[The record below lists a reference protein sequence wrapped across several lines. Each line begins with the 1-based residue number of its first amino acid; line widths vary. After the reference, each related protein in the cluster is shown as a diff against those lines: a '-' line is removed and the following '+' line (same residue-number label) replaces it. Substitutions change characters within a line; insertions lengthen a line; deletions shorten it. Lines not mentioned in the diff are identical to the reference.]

1 MGRRGLR
8 ATGRARFGWALL
20 AAGALSWAAAG
31 LVTPGGHV
39 GHLGSYVATVAG
51 LLLVPVRRVR
61 GQALLDAGLVAGS
74 LLVVGW
80 AFVLRPLLSGG
91 TADAPGGAVDAAAV
105 AGYLCAGVAALAPSL
120 RSALLPYAV
129 LLPAAATVLLG
140 LSAGTVDAP
149 LLASAAVV
157 LLLLLAR
164 HLGTA
169 LDHARL
175 TRRLTAAEALV
186 ETGRCTDPLTGLA
199 SRARLTDRLAEALP
213 ERRVALLCCD
223 LDGFKAVNDSLGPRI
238 GDRLLVEAA
247 RRISRC
253 TRPVDTVARL
263 GGDEFG
269 VMVRVGD
276 GDPEVLGLAECV
288 REALA
293 EPYVLGADTVTV
305 SASIGIALSGPA
317 DDPATLLRNA
327 ALAMYRAKS
336 AGRSGCAAF
345 EPAMH
350 TAAVRRL
357 GLECALRAALDRGEL
372 RLAYQPIIDLT
383 THRLAGAETLV
394 RWDGRDGPVDPLDFV
409 PLAEELGLIVP
420 IGRWILDGACAQ
432 LARWRAYGHDPLLTV
447 NVSARQLLDPE
458 FPADVAAAL
467 RRHDVPPGHLML
479 ELTETVLIHDGAPAA
494 LARLRGLGV
503 RLALDDFGT
512 GWSSLSYL
520 QHLPVDTVKIDRS
533 FVADLGSGGGLT
545 RAVVALGRELDLDLI
560 AEGVERPA
568 QARWLAD
575 AGCRLAQGWL
585 FSAAVDGDEVL
596 RMLRAPLVGAAE
608 RRVG

>member
-1 MGRRGLR
+1 
-8 ATGRARFGWALL
+8 
-20 AAGALSWAAAG
+20 
-31 LVTPGGHV
+31 
-39 GHLGSYVATVAG
+39 
-51 LLLVPVRRVR
+51 
-61 GQALLDAGLVAGS
+61 
-74 LLVVGW
+74 
-80 AFVLRPLLSGG
+80 
-91 TADAPGGAVDAAAV
+91 
-105 AGYLCAGVAALAPSL
+105 
-120 RSALLPYAV
+120 
-129 LLPAAATVLLG
+129 
-140 LSAGTVDAP
+140 
-149 LLASAAVV
+149 
-157 LLLLLAR
+157 
-164 HLGTA
+164 
-169 LDHARL
+169 
-175 TRRLTAAEALV
+175 
-186 ETGRCTDPLTGLA
+186 
-199 SRARLTDRLAEALP
+199 
-213 ERRVALLCCD
+213 
-223 LDGFKAVNDSLGPRI
+223 
-238 GDRLLVEAA
+238 
-247 RRISRC
+247 
-253 TRPVDTVARL
+253 
-263 GGDEFG
+263 
-269 VMVRVGD
+269 
-276 GDPEVLGLAECV
+276 
-288 REALA
+288 
-293 EPYVLGADTVTV
+293 
-305 SASIGIALSGPA
+305 
-317 DDPATLLRNA
+317 
-327 ALAMYRAKS
+327 
-336 AGRSGCAAF
+336 
-345 EPAMH
+345 
-350 TAAVRRL
+350 
-357 GLECALRAALDRGEL
+357 
-372 RLAYQPIIDLT
+372 
-383 THRLAGAETLV
+383 
-394 RWDGRDGPVDPLDFV
+394 VDPLDFV